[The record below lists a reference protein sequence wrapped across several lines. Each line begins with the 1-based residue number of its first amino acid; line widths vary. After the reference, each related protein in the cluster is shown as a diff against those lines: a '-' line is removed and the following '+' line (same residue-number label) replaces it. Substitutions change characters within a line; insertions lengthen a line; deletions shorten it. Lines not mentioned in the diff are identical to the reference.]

1 MTIMT
6 ANQYKAK
13 KVFGKASFYVANI
26 IVGLVF
32 VSPLLYMLIS
42 SFNADRSLPVQI
54 RSFFEFFPSTY
65 TLGNFEAV
73 FTRIPM
79 LRYIGNSLLYSL
91 TSVILGLIVNSMA
104 GYALAKYTT
113 GLTKFLFGFIIVM
126 LIIPF
131 EGITLSLFI
140 IINRLGMMNTPFA
153 VILPSI
159 MNCFYIFMFRQF
171 FLGIPD
177 SLIEAAEIDGAGSFA
192 IFFKI
197 VVPMSIPVFITVF
210 LLDFF
215 AKWND
220 FYWPMLTLTDSSLF
234 NVQLAINMFSR
245 EPPYHFGNVMASL
258 TTVTLPIIVL
268 FFFLQKYYIGGIVA
282 QGIKE

>member
-1 MTIMT
+1 MTHNTI
-6 ANQYKAK
+6 KPRK
-13 KVFGKASFYVANI
+13 LIGKIWFYTVNTL
-26 IVGLVF
+26 VGLIF
-32 VSPLLYMLIS
+32 VSPLVYMFIS

-54 RSFFEFFPSTY
+54 RSILEFFPKTF
-65 TLGNFEAV
+65 TLDNFAAV

-79 LRYIGNSLLYSL
+79 LKYIGNTLFYSL
-91 TSVILGLIVNSMA
+91 SSVLLGLVVNSMA
-104 GYALAKYTT
+104 GYALAKMTT
-113 GLTKFLFGFIIVM
+113 RLTKIIFGFIIVM

-140 IINRLGMMNTPFA
+140 VINRLGMMNTPFA
-153 VILPSI
+153 VILPGI

-177 SLIEAAEIDGAGSFA
+177 SLIEAAEIDGAGSFK
-192 IFFKI
+192 IFFK
-197 VVPMSIPVFITVF
+197 VVLPMSAPVFITVF

-245 EPPYHFGNVMASL
+245 EPPYHFGNIMSSL
-258 TTVTLPIIVL
+258 SIVTVPIIIM
-268 FFFLQKYYIGGIVA
+268 FFLLQKYYIGGIVA
-282 QGIKE
+282 QGLKE